1 MSRPLSCC
9 IVILWVLLAGC
20 AREVPKLYDFAGL
33 PEKGTCRIAVLPFI
47 DKGSYPRGA
56 VILYKVFVSELV
68 ASGNFKVV
76 LEGDIRELYK
86 QLMIYPNAQP
96 NQEQLEVIG
105 GRLGAVL
112 FIGGDILKM
121 QQRKS
126 RNTME
131 TDLTFILRIYDGIS
145 GRVLWETYH
154 RRQGDYYQKVLHF
167 GRINTITGLARQMS
181 REVIDLWF
189 EKGMTPCPK

>member
-1 MSRPLSCC
+1 VSRPCSCC

-20 AREVPKLYDFAGL
+20 AREVPKLYDFADL
-33 PEKGTCRIAVLPFI
+33 PEKGACRMAVLPFV

-56 VILYKVFVSELV
+56 AILYKVFVSELV
-68 ASGNFKVV
+68 ASGKFQVV
-76 LEGDIRELYK
+76 LEGDILDLYK

-112 FIGGDILKM
+112 FVGGDILKM

-131 TDLTFILRIYDGIS
+131 TDLTFILRIYDGVS

-181 REVIDLWF
+181 REVIDLWL
-189 EKGMTPCPK
+189 EKGMKPCPR

>member
-1 MSRPLSCC
+1 MSCC
-9 IVILWVLLAGC
+9 IVILWLLLAGC

-33 PEKGTCRIAVLPFI
+33 PEKGACRIAVLPFI
-47 DKGSYPRGA
+47 DKGTYPRGA

-76 LEGDIRELYK
+76 LEGDIRDLYK

-131 TDLTFILRIYDGIS
+131 TDLTFILRIYDGVS

-181 REVIDLWF
+181 REVIDLWL
-189 EKGMTPCPK
+189 EKGMTPCPR

>member
-1 MSRPLSCC
+1 M
-9 IVILWVLLAGC
+9 
-20 AREVPKLYDFAGL
+20 
-33 PEKGTCRIAVLPFI
+33 AVLPFI

-56 VILYKVFVSELV
+56 AILYMVFVSELV
-68 ASGNFKVV
+68 ASGKFQVV
-76 LEGDIRELYK
+76 LEGDILDLYK

-112 FIGGDILKM
+112 FVGGDILKM

-131 TDLTFILRIYDGIS
+131 TDLTFILRIYDGVS

-181 REVIDLWF
+181 REVIDLWL
-189 EKGMTPCPK
+189 EKGMKPCPR